1 MTTQELLER
10 LDRTEDREMVR
21 VVLHLLQR
29 IEKLEIQ
36 QRAERLMRD
45 EPDVFEALS

>member
-1 MTTQELLER
+1 MTKDDLLER

-29 IEKLEIQ
+29 IEALEA
-36 QRAERLMRD
+36 R
-45 EPDVFEALS
+45 